1 MATFRL
7 KSKLF
12 YTPGEKK
19 SYNAGIKAG
28 QKRMQ
33 AQMNKKIAEA
43 NQKMKNLQGQIDSA
57 QNKPGMGTGIA
68 LGAVG
73 TIGSVAGLG
82 AYKQKKEAEYQQ
94 QLPNY

>member
-1 MATFRL
+1 MATYRL

-33 AQMNKKIAEA
+33 AQMN
-43 NQKMKNLQGQIDSA
+43 QKMKNLQSQLDAA
-57 QNKPGMGTGIA
+57 QNKPGMGTGVA

-82 AYKQKKEAEYQQ
+82 AYKQKKEEEYQQ
-94 QLPNY
+94 QISNY